1 MAIILSDFEG
11 LLLLVPMV
19 SSFAVMNSKNQ
30 VKRLLRGHFDHKKGF
45 LLNSFSCFEVL
56 SLTE

>member
-1 MAIILSDFEG
+1 MAIILSDFED
-11 LLLLVPMV
+11 LLLVSMV

-30 VKRLLRGHFDHKKGF
+30 VKRLLRGRFDHKKDF
-45 LLNSFSCFEVL
+45 LPSSFSCFEVL